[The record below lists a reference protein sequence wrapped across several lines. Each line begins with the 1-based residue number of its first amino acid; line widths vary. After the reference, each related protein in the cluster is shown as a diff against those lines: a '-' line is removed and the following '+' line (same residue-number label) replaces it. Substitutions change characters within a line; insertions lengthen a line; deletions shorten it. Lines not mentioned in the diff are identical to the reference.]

1 MAKLLT
7 LWWFQRILDTSKT
20 LVAIVKATLFVRRAM
35 VRVRAVRY
43 VMEQASTAPNAMAQ
57 VIIQHVMEQE
67 CAHIATMANAQDA
80 RAVVE
85 IVALTASVMEIAQ
98 GVEAQEHIRVLHVL
112 HAKVMEDAPNAM
124 DRVPQGV
131 APNVL
136 EVGNATHVMAIDNAR
151 HVMEREIVS
160 TAVEIPDVIS
170 VVATAIALHA
180 RIVMASVIPVVAK
193 ATSG

>member
-1 MAKLLT
+1 
-7 LWWFQRILDTSKT
+7 
-20 LVAIVKATLFVRRAM
+20 
-35 VRVRAVRY
+35 
-43 VMEQASTAPNAMAQ
+43 
-57 VIIQHVMEQE
+57 
-67 CAHIATMANAQDA
+67 
-80 RAVVE
+80 
-85 IVALTASVMEIAQ
+85 
-98 GVEAQEHIRVLHVL
+98 
-112 HAKVMEDAPNAM
+112 M